1 MARQK
6 ALDFSLVAISFFLY
20 SCLGFILKRHETV
33 PLLAAYLL
41 VFGIYL
47 FIIRRSGEDQ
57 IGFWLYASVLFRFLL
72 LFSVPNLS
80 DDFYRF
86 IWDGRLWESGYHP
99 FAEIPSYYIKHGI
112 IIEGINEEL
121 FQQLNSPDYFTI
133 YPPVAQ
139 FIFWISVKLSP
150 QSIAGSLVVMKSI
163 VFLCE
168 IGSIIVIKKLLD
180 HFNLGKSRVLYYA
193 LNPLVIIELTGNVHL
208 EGVMIFFLLTSVLL
222 MAKQKP
228 VGSAMVF
235 AVAVCVKLLPL
246 MFLPA
251 VFPVQGWKKALVFCA
266 TTGATCLLLFVPL
279 WDYEIVKGFQSSVG
293 YYFSKFEFNASIYYI
308 VRAWGNWHYGYNI
321 IGSAG
326 WKLGLISFIFI
337 MILSIR
343 PWWQRILQD
352 ASSAEKNALLVETL
366 LFVLLTYFLFTT
378 TLHPWYI
385 TTLIAISVF
394 TGFRFSILWSALIF
408 LTYAGYSREA
418 FVENLWF
425 TGLEYTAVL
434 GYLAYEIWRTKHL
447 SPQHS

>member
-6 ALDFSLVAISFFLY
+6 ALDYSLVAISFCLY
-20 SCLGFILKRHETV
+20 TCLGFIVKRHETV

-41 VFGIYL
+41 VFVIYL
-47 FIIRRSGEDQ
+47 FIIRRSEENQ
-57 IGFWLYASVLFRFLL
+57 ITFWLYASVLFRFLL

-112 IIEGINEEL
+112 KVEGINEEL

-150 QSIAGSLVVMKSI
+150 QSIAGSLVIMKSI

-180 HFNLGKSRVLYYA
+180 HFSLGKTRVLYYA

-222 MAKQKP
+222 LAKQKP
-228 VGSAMVF
+228 VGSAMAF

-251 VFPVQGWKKALVFCA
+251 VFPVQGWKKALVFWA
-266 TTGATCLLLFVPL
+266 ATGATCLLLFVPL
-279 WDYEIVKGFQSSVG
+279 WDYEIVKGFQDSVA

-308 VRAWGNWHYGYNI
+308 VRAWGNWYYGYNI

-326 WKLGLISFIFI
+326 WKLGLISFLFI
-337 MILSIR
+337 MILSMR
-343 PWWQRILQD
+343 PWWSQKLQG
-352 ASSAEKNALLVETL
+352 ASSAEKNALLLETL
-366 LFVLLTYFLFTT
+366 LFVLLIYFLFTT

-385 TTLIAISVF
+385 TTMIAISVF

-425 TGLEYTAVL
+425 TAVEYTAVM
-434 GYLAYEIWRTKHL
+434 GYLAYEIWRRKHL
-447 SPQHS
+447 LPQRS